1 MGKGQ
6 VGMGM
11 ERVRTGKGLVRDQ
24 TGRDGELNNKKSTK
38 TKSTEATVLFKINVC
53 IYQKI

>member
-24 TGRDGELNNKKSTK
+24 TGQDGELNNKKSTK
-38 TKSTEATVLFKINVC
+38 KNP
-53 IYQKI
+53 QKQQFYSK